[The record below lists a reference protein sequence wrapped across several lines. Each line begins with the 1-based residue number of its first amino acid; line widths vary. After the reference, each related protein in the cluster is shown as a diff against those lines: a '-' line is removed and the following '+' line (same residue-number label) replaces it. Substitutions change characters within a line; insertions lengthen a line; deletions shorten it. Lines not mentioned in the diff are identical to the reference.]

1 MEQQIKNISYRSYL
15 VAFFM
20 LLFAGFVVFKLFHIQ
35 IVDGDKYRNLAQRR
49 TLKKFVIPANRGNL
63 YDANYNLLAT
73 SISKYDIRFDAVTPK
88 DNLFNQEIQALAK
101 ALHSEFGKSTS
112 YYSKLLRKARK
123 NNNRY
128 LLLCHSIGYS
138 QYNKIKEF
146 PLLKLGS
153 NKGGLIVEQRT
164 IREHPLGKIA
174 QRTVGYERKDADGYY
189 TRVGLEGA
197 YGEYLRGTDGKR
209 LKQKI
214 AHGQW
219 KPLRD
224 NNEIEPK
231 DGFDIVSTIDVNIQ
245 DITHHELLAQ
255 LEKFKGQHGC
265 AVVMEVETGNIK
277 AIANLTRKRNGKYA
291 ESFNYALGESH
302 EPGSTFKLMSMVALL
317 EDKAIDSSTVI
328 DTKKGKAK
336 FYNRT
341 VYDSHRGGYGK
352 ISAAKAF
359 EVSSNTAFAKM
370 INNAYK
376 KDPKKLLNRFYN
388 MGLNKPLGLAIKGE
402 GLPKFP
408 YPGDKNWYGTTLPWM
423 SFGYGVK
430 LTPLQTLAF
439 YNAVANNGVMVKPK
453 FIKEIRSWDNVSK
466 KIETQITNP
475 SICSKNTAQIMQRIM
490 KNTVER
496 GTAKTIKTNYV
507 SMAGKTGT
515 CQKYYGNKNREIEY
529 VASFAGYF
537 PAENPKY
544 SCIIIIHEPN
554 KKEGYYGS
562 TVAAPVFQRIAM
574 KMHSGTPIN
583 QNITP
588 INIAANTLIEFN
600 AYSKKIDKYKTI
612 MPNVKGM
619 ELMDALPLL
628 ENLGLN
634 VKISGEGKINEQ
646 SINSGEKI
654 GNRKQIK
661 IVLS

>member
-20 LLFAGFVVFKLFHIQ
+20 LLFAGFIVFQLFKIQ
-35 IVDGDKYRNLAQRR
+35 ITEGEKYKSLAQKR
-49 TLKKFVIPANRGNL
+49 TLKNFVIPANRGNL
-63 YDANYNLLAT
+63 YDSNYNLLAT
-73 SISKYDIRFDAVTPK
+73 SISKYDIRFDAKAPK
-88 DNLFNQEIQALAK
+88 KSVFDQEVK
-101 ALHSEFGKSTS
+101 ALSLALSKEFGKPAS
-112 YYSKLLRKARK
+112 YYNKLLRKARK

-128 LLLCHSIGYS
+128 LLLCRNVGYS
-138 QYNKIKEF
+138 TYTRVKAF
-146 PLLKLGS
+146 PLLKLGG

-164 IREHPLGKIA
+164 IREHPLGRIA
-174 QRTVGYERKDADGYY
+174 ERTVGYERQDADGYY

-197 YGEYLRGTDGKR
+197 YGEYLRGTNGKR

-245 DITHHELLAQ
+245 DITHHELLRQ
-255 LEKFKGQHGC
+255 LEQFEAHHGC
-265 AVVMEVETGNIK
+265 AVVMEVATGNIK
-277 AIANLTRKRNGKYA
+277 AIANLTRTRNGKYA

-317 EDKAIDSSTVI
+317 EDKAIDSTTIV
-328 DTKKGKAK
+328 DTERGKVK
-336 FYNRT
+336 YYNRT
-341 VYDSHRGGYGK
+341 VYDSHYGGYGK

-370 INNAYK
+370 ITNTYK
-376 KDPKKLLNRFYN
+376 KNPKKLLNRFYN

-439 YNAVANNGVMVKPK
+439 YNAIANNGAMVKPK
-453 FIKEIRSWDNVSK
+453 FIKEIRSWDNVSE
-466 KIETQITNP
+466 KIETQIANP
-475 SICSKNTAQIMQRIM
+475 SICSSETASVMRQVMH
-490 KNTVER
+490 NTVKR
-496 GTAKTIKTNYV
+496 GTAKNIHTNYV

-515 CQKYYGNKNREIEY
+515 CQKYYGNKNRELEY

-544 SCIIIIHEPN
+544 SCIIVIHEPD
-554 KKEGYYGS
+554 KDKGYYGS
-562 TVAAPVFQRIAM
+562 TVAAPVFKRIAM
-574 KMHSGTPIN
+574 KMHSGTPVKYSV
-583 QNITP
+583 TP
-588 INIAANTLIEFN
+588 INITQNTLQQYDVYEQ
-600 AYSKKIDKYKTI
+600 KRVKYESI

-619 ELMDALPLL
+619 DLMDALPLL
-628 ENLGLN
+628 ENLGLE
-634 VKISGEGKINEQ
+634 VKISGEGKISDQ
-646 SINSGEKI
+646 SISSGNKI
-654 GNRKQIK
+654 GNNKVIS

>member
-1 MEQQIKNISYRSYL
+1 VEQQVKNISYRSYL
-15 VAFFM
+15 VAFLM
-20 LLFAGFVVFKLFHIQ
+20 LLFAVFVSFKLFQIQ
-35 IVDGDKYRNLAQRR
+35 ITEGDKYRSLAQKR
-49 TLKKFVIPANRGNL
+49 TLKNFVIPANRGNL
-63 YDANYNLLAT
+63 YDTNYNLLAT
-73 SISKYDIRFDAVTPK
+73 SISKYDIRFDAMTVK
-88 DNLFNQEIQALAK
+88 KSVFQNEVQSLSK
-101 ALHSEFGKSTS
+101 ALSNEFGKPIA

-128 LLLCHSIGYS
+128 LLLLRNIGYS
-138 QYNKIKEF
+138 EYIKVKTF
-146 PLLKLGS
+146 PILKLGS

-174 QRTVGYERKDADGYY
+174 ERTVGYERKDANGYY

-197 YGEYLRGTDGKR
+197 YGEYLRGIDGKR

-231 DGFDIVSTIDVNIQ
+231 DGYDIVSTIDVNIQ

-255 LEKFKGQHGC
+255 LENFKAKHGC

-277 AIANLTRKRNGKYA
+277 AVSNLTRTKNGKYA
-291 ESFNYALGESH
+291 ESFNYAIGESH

-317 EDKAIDSSTVI
+317 EDKAIDTSNVI
-328 DTKKGKAK
+328 NTEKGKVK
-336 FYNRT
+336 FYNST
-341 VYDSHRGGYGK
+341 VYDSHSGGYGK

-370 INNAYK
+370 INNAYGK
-376 KDPKKLLNRFYN
+376 NPKKLLNRFYN

-402 GLPKFP
+402 GLPKFS
-408 YPGDKNWYGTTLPWM
+408 YPGDKDWSGITLPWM

-430 LTPLQTLAF
+430 LTPLQTLTF
-439 YNAVANNGVMVKPK
+439 YNAVANNGIMVKPK
-453 FIKEIRSWDNVSK
+453 FIKEIRSWDNVTK
-466 KIETQITNP
+466 KIETQIANP
-475 SICSKNTAQIMQRIM
+475 SICSKNTAMTMQAIM
-490 KNTVER
+490 KKTVEQ
-496 GTAKTIKTNYV
+496 GTAKNIKTNYI
-507 SMAGKTGT
+507 SMGGKTGT
-515 CQKYYGNKNREIEY
+515 CQKYYGVKNKELQY

-544 SCIIIIHEPN
+544 SCIIVIHEPD
-554 KKEGYYGS
+554 KKKGYYGS
-562 TVAAPVFQRIAM
+562 TVAAPVFQHIAM
-574 KMHSGTPIN
+574 KIHSGTPIN
-583 QNITP
+583 FNIKSINITK
-588 INIAANTLIEFN
+588 NTLKEFS
-600 AYSKKIDKYKTI
+600 AYQKNITKYKTI
-612 MPNVKGM
+612 MPDVKGM

-634 VKISGEGKINEQ
+634 VKISGEGKINNQ

-654 GNRKQIK
+654 GNRKQIS

>member
-1 MEQQIKNISYRSYL
+1 MEQQIKNISYRSYI
-15 VAFFM
+15 VASLM
-20 LLFAGFVVFKLFHIQ
+20 LLFAGFIVFKLFQIQ
-35 IVDGDKYRNLAQRR
+35 ITEGEKYTKLAQKR
-49 TLKKFVIPANRGNL
+49 TLKNFVIPANRGNL
-63 YDANYNLLAT
+63 YDTNYNLLAT
-73 SISKYDIRFDAVTPK
+73 SISKYDIRFDAKAPK
-88 DNLFNQEIQALAK
+88 KATFDQEVKGLSK
-101 ALHSEFGKSTS
+101 ALSTEFGKPVS
-112 YYSKLLRKARK
+112 YYNKLLRKARK

-128 LLLCHSIGYS
+128 LLLCRNVGYS
-138 QYNKIKEF
+138 TYTRVKQF
-146 PLLKLGS
+146 PLLKLGG

-164 IREHPLGKIA
+164 IREHPLGRIA
-174 QRTVGYERKDADGYY
+174 ERTVGYERQDADGYY

-197 YGEYLRGTDGKR
+197 YGEYLRGTNGKR

-255 LEKFKGQHGC
+255 LEQFKAHHGC
-265 AVVMEVETGNIK
+265 AVVMEIGTGNIK
-277 AIANLTRKRNGKYA
+277 AIANLTRKKNGKYA

-302 EPGSTFKLMSMVALL
+302 EPGSTFKLMSMVALM
-317 EDKAIDSSTVI
+317 EDKAIDSTTII
-328 DTKKGKAK
+328 DTEKGKVK

-341 VYDSHRGGYGK
+341 VYDSHHGGYGK

-370 INNAYK
+370 ITQTYK
-376 KDPKKLLNRFYN
+376 KNPKKLLNRFYN

-423 SFGYGVK
+423 SFGYGIK

-439 YNAVANNGVMVKPK
+439 YNAVANDGTMVKPK
-453 FIKEIRSWDNVSK
+453 FIKEIRSWDNVRK
-466 KIETQITNP
+466 KIETQVANP
-475 SICSKNTAQIMQRIM
+475 SICSKNTAAVMQQIM
-490 KNTVER
+490 KHTVER
-496 GTAKTIKTNYV
+496 GTAKNIKTNYV

-544 SCIIIIHEPN
+544 SCIIVIHEPD
-554 KKEGYYGS
+554 KKTGYYGS
-562 TVAAPVFQRIAM
+562 TVAAPVFKRIAM

-583 QNITP
+583 STIVPIGITE
-588 INIAANTLIEFN
+588 NT
-600 AYSKKIDKYKTI
+600 KKEYDTYEKNRLKYETI

-619 ELMDALPLL
+619 DLMDALPLL
-628 ENLGLN
+628 ENLGLT
-634 VKISGEGKINEQ
+634 VKVSGDGKVSNQSIISGQ
-646 SINSGEKI
+646 KI
-654 GNRKQIK
+654 GSRKEIS

>member
-1 MEQQIKNISYRSYL
+1 
-15 VAFFM
+15 
-20 LLFAGFVVFKLFHIQ
+20 
-35 IVDGDKYRNLAQRR
+35 
-49 TLKKFVIPANRGNL
+49 
-63 YDANYNLLAT
+63 
-73 SISKYDIRFDAVTPK
+73 
-88 DNLFNQEIQALAK
+88 
-101 ALHSEFGKSTS
+101 
-112 YYSKLLRKARK
+112 
-123 NNNRY
+123 
-128 LLLCHSIGYS
+128 
-138 QYNKIKEF
+138 
-146 PLLKLGS
+146 
-153 NKGGLIVEQRT
+153 
-164 IREHPLGKIA
+164 
-174 QRTVGYERKDADGYY
+174 
-189 TRVGLEGA
+189 
-197 YGEYLRGTDGKR
+197 
-209 LKQKI
+209 
-214 AHGQW
+214 
-219 KPLRD
+219 
-224 NNEIEPK
+224 
-231 DGFDIVSTIDVNIQ
+231 
-245 DITHHELLAQ
+245 
-255 LEKFKGQHGC
+255 
-265 AVVMEVETGNIK
+265 
-277 AIANLTRKRNGKYA
+277 
-291 ESFNYALGESH
+291 
-302 EPGSTFKLMSMVALL
+302 
-317 EDKAIDSSTVI
+317 
-328 DTKKGKAK
+328 
-336 FYNRT
+336 
-341 VYDSHRGGYGK
+341 
-352 ISAAKAF
+352 
-359 EVSSNTAFAKM
+359 
-370 INNAYK
+370 
-376 KDPKKLLNRFYN
+376 
-388 MGLNKPLGLAIKGE
+388 
-402 GLPKFP
+402 
-408 YPGDKNWYGTTLPWM
+408 M